1 MPTLIRRALP
11 SVAILSVLVLAAC
24 AGAGA
29 PAGSSSP
36 GAASS
41 PRSSSS
47 GPASPG
53 SSAPTD
59 VPPGASDGG
68 GGDPSG
74 STGGGVPGD
83 PGTGSGIGLPIGP
96 APVDP
101 GAGQPAIVIPKPGR
115 LNPHPVAPIA
125 LAPSVDGH
133 RVLIKVTWYGG
144 VAPCSVL
151 DSVKVARSSNTIQLT
166 VLEGADEAD
175 AICPEMAM
183 LKATIVDLGELEP
196 GTWTI
201 RATDSD
207 LAPIE
212 VTIR

>member
-1 MPTLIRRALP
+1 MPTPIRRALAP
-11 SVAILSVLVLAAC
+11 VAVLSALLVLAGC
-24 AGAGA
+24 ASTGAS
-29 PAGSSSP
+29 PASSSRP
-36 GAASS
+36 
-41 PRSSSS
+41 SSSS

-68 GGDPSG
+68 GPDGSG

-115 LNPHPVAPIA
+115 LNPHPVAPTV
-125 LAPSVDGH
+125 LASSVDGRH
-133 RVLIKVTWYGG
+133 VLVKVTWYAG

-151 DSVKVARSSNTIQLT
+151 DSVKVARSANTIELT

-175 AICPEMAM
+175 AICPEIAM

-207 LAPIE
+207 AAPVE
-212 VTIR
+212 VTIS